1 METSVVRGTARRIL
15 MATAAMACC
24 IGLATGGAFSQ
35 NKQTQKF
42 QASQDN
48 LKKALEK
55 SRDEIKGTMALYNE
69 LLGGEAKKPDQTYK
83 KLVQSVD
90 KSSKSTNDIQK
101 QRSSLEKEAVKFYQ
115 AWEKEIAT
123 YSDPS
128 FQEKGQQRMA
138 AVKGRFDA
146 FVSGMEELRAMYEP
160 FFAKLNDQVLFLGRD
175 LSPEALGDVSD
186 MVTKQNADADALI
199 AKFEEVLVGEAEA
212 PAELEEETM
221 EEGEA
226 EGEPETGTED
236 DGEPETKT
244 DDDGGGL

>member
-1 METSVVRGTARRIL
+1 MVTSVVGGTARRIL

-42 QASQDN
+42 QSSQDN

-55 SRDEIKGTMALYNE
+55 SRDEIKGTMTLYNE

-90 KSSKSTNDIQK
+90 KSSKSTNDIHK

-115 AWEKEIAT
+115 AWEKEISS

-146 FVSGMEELRAMYEP
+146 FVSGMEELRGMYEP

-186 MVTKQNADADALI
+186 MVEQQNADADALI
-199 AKFEEVLVGEAEA
+199 AKFEQVLSGEAEA
-212 PAELEEETM
+212 QEGLEEETIM

-226 EGEPETGTED
+226 EATET
-236 DGEPETKT
+236 DGEPET